1 MLLIDP
7 KPRAMWTY
15 YCEEGDLKDSRRIF
29 LFVYFD
35 QDRFDGYMWFSTLSK
50 QETGGPP
57 LRQTLHTVR
66 RPRPCE
72 SRPAAQ
78 TARRAGQRA
87 PLAGSHGH
95 KSLRGGGADA
105 RTMTG
110 P

>member
-1 MLLIDP
+1 MLPIDP
-7 KPRAMWTY
+7 KPRAMRS
-15 YCEEGDLKDSRRIF
+15 YCYEEGDLKDSRRIF

-35 QDRFDGYMWFSTLSK
+35 RDRFDGYMWFSTLSK

-57 LRQTLHTVR
+57 LRQALHTVR

-78 TARRAGQRA
+78 TARSAGQRA

-95 KSLRGGGADA
+95 KSLRVGGADA
-105 RTMTG
+105 PTRTG